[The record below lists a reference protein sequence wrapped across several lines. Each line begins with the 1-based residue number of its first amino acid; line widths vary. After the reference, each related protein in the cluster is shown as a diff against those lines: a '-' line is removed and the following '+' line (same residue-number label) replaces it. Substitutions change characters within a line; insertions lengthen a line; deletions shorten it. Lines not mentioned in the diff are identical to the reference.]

1 MIGMYETF
9 LVELKFFH
17 KPTNDWKFEV
27 NQYCRRGIFDD
38 VNCGKKGDYFPIQN
52 GLTKMTKKR

>member
-17 KPTNDWKFEV
+17 KPINDWKFEV
-27 NQYCRRGIFDD
+27 DQYCRRGIFDD
-38 VNCGKKGDYFPIQN
+38 VNYEKNEIFSQS
-52 GLTKMTKKR
+52 KMD